1 MNTNLTEFNIIRSKS
16 LLPLAPPNLTAPI
29 LGRLEAL
36 YFPGP
41 GTIRKRTK
49 ERTSRK
55 EKKKKLHVT
64 KIRIKNK
71 QLE

>member
-1 MNTNLTEFNIIRSKS
+1 M
-16 LLPLAPPNLTAPI
+16 

-41 GTIRKRTK
+41 GTIKKRTK

-64 KIRIKNK
+64 KIELKINN
-71 QLE
+71 